1 MHLKIALLLG
11 LTLTA
16 LLRPDPV
23 KLYLIGDSTVKTGSG
38 VGQNGQ
44 WGWGSV
50 LAEHFDTTRIKIHN
64 HAIGG
69 RSSRTFVS
77 EGHWDTVLSQL
88 KPGDYLLIQFGHN
101 DSSPVNDTLRARGT
115 IRGIG
120 EETEE
125 IDNLITHK
133 HEIVHTYGGYLRK
146 FIDEAKAQG
155 AIPIVCSPIP
165 RNSWKE
171 SPRRIV
177 RPEDSYPQWARA
189 VAQSRGAYFIDL
201 YELVATEYDRSTP
214 TLVKQQYFTTLD
226 DTHTALAGAELNAK
240 MVVKGIES
248 LKKCGLRGYLR

>member
-1 MHLKIALLLG
+1 MPFKIALFFG
-11 LTLTA
+11 FALTT

-23 KLYLIGDSTVKTGSG
+23 NLYLIGDSTVKTGSG

-50 LAEHFDTTRIKIHN
+50 LSQHFDTTRIKIHN

-77 EGHWDTVLSQL
+77 EGRWDKVLSQL

-120 EETEE
+120 EKTEE
-125 IDNLITHK
+125 IDNLITKK
-133 HEIVHTYGGYLRK
+133 HEIVHSYGWYLRK
-146 FIDEAKAQG
+146 FIAEAKSKG

-165 RNSWKE
+165 RNSWNKDH
-171 SPRRIV
+171 IV
-177 RPEDSYPQWARA
+177 RPDDSYPQWAEA
-189 VAQSRGAYFIDL
+189 VSDAQGAYFIDL
-201 YELVATEYDRSTP
+201 YELIATEYDRSTP
-214 TLVKQQYFTTLD
+214 AQVKQQYFTSLD

-240 MVVKGIES
+240 MVAKGIKS
-248 LKKCGLRGYLR
+248 LKKCGLRGYLK